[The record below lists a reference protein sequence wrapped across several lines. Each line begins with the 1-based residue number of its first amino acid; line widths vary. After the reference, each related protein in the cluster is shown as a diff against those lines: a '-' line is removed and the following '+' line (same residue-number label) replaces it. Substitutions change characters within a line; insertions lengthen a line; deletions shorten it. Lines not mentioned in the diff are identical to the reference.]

1 MPAVKFLK
9 KEFNEIIRTHK
20 IFVLPAIFLFFGFLS
35 PLLCKYTPELLK
47 SVGGVTLDPKL
58 FNTTY
63 TGAYEQLFKNINQ
76 MGFIIMILVF
86 MGIVV
91 DEKIKG
97 SVTMVLTK
105 SLSRNWF
112 ILDKFIAATALYTL
126 SFVLSAGAC
135 TYYSFLLFPEFST
148 ANLLP
153 GLVLLWVYGIFIIS
167 FTILSSTISKSHVI
181 SAVLSLAIFL
191 GTSAIGAI
199 PKVGDYLPGALSSLG
214 LGLIKG
220 TSKYGD
226 VLLPLLVC
234 VSLIFIFV
242 SLAVAFFRKQEL

>member
-9 KEFNEIIRTHK
+9 KELSEIIRTHK

-35 PLLCKYTPELLK
+35 PLLAKYTPELLK
-47 SVGGVTLDPKL
+47 SVGGVTIDPKM

-63 TGAYEQLFKNINQ
+63 TAAYEQLFRNINQ
-76 MGFIIMILVF
+76 IGFIIMILVF

-91 DEKIKG
+91 DEKVKG

-112 ILDKFIAATALYTL
+112 IIDKFIASAALYTL
-126 SFVLSAGAC
+126 SFILSAGAC

-148 ANLLP
+148 ANLLT
-153 GLVLLWVYGIFIIS
+153 GMLLLWVYGVFIIS
-167 FTILSSTISKSHVI
+167 FTILSSAISKSHVI

-191 GTSAIGAI
+191 GTSALGAI

-214 LGLIKG
+214 LGLITG

-226 VLLPLLVC
+226 VLTPLVICIALILV
-234 VSLIFIFV
+234 FI
-242 SLAVAFFRKQEL
+242 SLAVVSFRKQEL

>member
-1 MPAVKFLK
+1 MPAVRFLK
-9 KEFNEIIRTHK
+9 KELCEIIKTHK

-35 PLLCKYTPELLK
+35 PLMAKYTPEILK

-63 TGAYEQLFKNINQ
+63 TGAYEQLFKNLNQ
-76 MGFIIMILVF
+76 IGFIIMILVF

-105 SLSRNWF
+105 SLSRSWF
-112 ILDKFIAATALYTL
+112 ILDKFIAAVILYTL
-126 SFVLSAGAC
+126 SFVLAAVAC
-135 TYYSFLLFPEFST
+135 TYYSFLLFPEFSA
-148 ANLLP
+148 ANLLT
-153 GLVLLWVYGIFIIS
+153 GLLLLWVYGIFIIS
-167 FTILSSTISKSHVI
+167 FTVFSSTISKSHVI
-181 SAVLSLAIFL
+181 SAVISLAFFL
-191 GTSAIGAI
+191 GISALGAL

-220 TSKYGD
+220 TSNSGD
-226 VLLPLLVC
+226 VLIPLA
-234 VSLIFIFV
+234 VSAGLILIFI
-242 SLAVAFFRKQEL
+242 SMAVTLFRKQEL

>member
-9 KEFNEIIRTHK
+9 KEFNEIIKTHK

-35 PLLCKYTPELLK
+35 PLLCKYTPEILK

-126 SFVLSAGAC
+126 SFILAAGAC
-135 TYYSFLLFPEFST
+135 TYYSFLLFAEFST
-148 ANLLP
+148 ANLLI
-153 GLVLLWVYGIFIIS
+153 GLLLLWVYGIFIIS
-167 FTILSSTISKSHVI
+167 FTIFSSTISKSHVI
-181 SAVLSLAIFL
+181 SAVISLVIFL

-214 LGLIKG
+214 LGLITG
-220 TSKYGD
+220 TSKSGD
-226 VLLPLLVC
+226 IFLPLIVCIALILV
-234 VSLIFIFV
+234 FI
-242 SLAVAFFRKQEL
+242 SLAVTAFRKQEL